1 VSEDKKKIDPR
12 IEFKIIN
19 EAWIDI
25 LLALIQQIESV
36 LMKLIM
42 SENFKGDK
50 NKLRSILRDIKAAAA
65 SVSTGSNGN
74 GN

>member
-1 VSEDKKKIDPR
+1 MPEDKKKTDPR
-12 IEFKIIN
+12 VELKIIN

-25 LLALIQQIESV
+25 LLALIQQIEGV

-42 SENFKGDK
+42 SDNFRGDK
-50 NKLRSILRDIKAAAA
+50 DKLRSILRDVKAAAA

>member
-1 VSEDKKKIDPR
+1 VPEDKKKTDPR
-12 IEFKIIN
+12 VELKIIN

-25 LLALIQQIESV
+25 LLALIQQIEGV

-42 SENFKGDK
+42 SDNFRGDK
-50 NKLRSILRDIKAAAA
+50 DKLRSILRDVKAAAA